1 MERVVCCTYI
11 RLHNYSFLNINF
23 KWKNIL
29 SRTNMLV
36 KGILQGPTAVWD
48 FGIGAGADGRA
59 DSGSLLSD
67 HFVAHKRMEV
77 KCDFI
82 LHSVRRQKKVGS
94 GDFIGKP
101 KSALMRLQVKI
112 LHNML
117 LIITR
122 GGK

>member
-1 MERVVCCTYI
+1 
-11 RLHNYSFLNINF
+11 
-23 KWKNIL
+23 
-29 SRTNMLV
+29 
-36 KGILQGPTAVWD
+36 
-48 FGIGAGADGRA
+48 
-59 DSGSLLSD
+59 
-67 HFVAHKRMEV
+67 MEV

-82 LHSVRRQKKVGS
+82 LHSVRRQKKAGS